1 MKKDK
6 IKIFILESLLI
17 IILFF
22 ALFASN
28 IFTRSILAIII
39 GIYAFVTAYL
49 LKSRRIISINKKYA
63 TILMF
68 IFSLLYLGIFY

>member
-6 IKIFILESLLI
+6 IRIFSLQLLLI

-28 IFTRSILAIII
+28 IFSRKLIAVVLLVYAIIVC
-39 GIYAFVTAYL
+39 FL
-49 LKSRRIISINKKYA
+49 LKKRSLNSIYIK
-63 TILMF
+63 
-68 IFSLLYLGIFY
+68 